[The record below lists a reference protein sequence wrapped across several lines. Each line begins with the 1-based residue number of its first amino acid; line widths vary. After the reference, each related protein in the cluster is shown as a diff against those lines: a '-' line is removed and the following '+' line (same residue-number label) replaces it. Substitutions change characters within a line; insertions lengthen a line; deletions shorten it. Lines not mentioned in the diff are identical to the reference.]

1 MNLSSLDLRH
11 RALVLID
18 FQRGISTQEVLAAC
32 TVVTG

>member
-1 MNLSSLDLRH
+1 MNWSSLDLRH

-18 FQRGISTQEVLAAC
+18 FQRGISTQEVLAAR